1 MESIAPV
8 KKNNILEINYLA
20 ELIFPSKSA
29 YSIHVM
35 KMCDEFAKKGI
46 KTNLYLLN
54 KSNNINFFNYYNC
67 QNKFKINS
75 LNIYKN
81 NFIGRIIFAFKILK
95 KIKSN
100 NNSLTISRSVLSAIL
115 LNFFNKSII
124 LELHH
129 ELSGLTKYI
138 FFFFKNF
145 SSFRNIKII
154 YITKNLH
161 KYFRL
166 KYNKSIILD
175 DGVDL
180 DNFTLKKKYKIKK
193 KTCVY
198 CGSFAKGKGI
208 ENIIN
213 ISKYNQNILFDL
225 YGDFENSNFSKETFK
240 KYKNINYKG
249 YIKYKNIPQVLSQYN
264 VLLLPY
270 SNKVFVRSKSIE
282 TSKYMSPMKLFDYM
296 ASKKIII
303 ATNMKVYSHILN
315 KNNSILINSHS
326 PILWVKKIEKVFK
339 NIKKYKNLG
348 INSYKLVKKY
358 TWEER
363 VKKIIKFANV
373 YN

>member
-129 ELSGLTKYI
+129 ELSGLTKY
-138 FFFFKNF
+138 FFFF
-145 SSFRNIKII
+145 
-154 YITKNLH
+154 
-161 KYFRL
+161 
-166 KYNKSIILD
+166 
-175 DGVDL
+175 
-180 DNFTLKKKYKIKK
+180 
-193 KTCVY
+193 
-198 CGSFAKGKGI
+198 
-208 ENIIN
+208 
-213 ISKYNQNILFDL
+213 
-225 YGDFENSNFSKETFK
+225 
-240 KYKNINYKG
+240 
-249 YIKYKNIPQVLSQYN
+249 
-264 VLLLPY
+264 
-270 SNKVFVRSKSIE
+270 
-282 TSKYMSPMKLFDYM
+282 
-296 ASKKIII
+296 
-303 ATNMKVYSHILN
+303 
-315 KNNSILINSHS
+315 
-326 PILWVKKIEKVFK
+326 
-339 NIKKYKNLG
+339 
-348 INSYKLVKKY
+348 
-358 TWEER
+358 
-363 VKKIIKFANV
+363 
-373 YN
+373 